1 MNRELK
7 FRIWD
12 KSHDEFIIENGH
24 GFHCYSNWSIDI
36 FSGKLVDYVGAHD
49 GDHSDTF
56 IQHFAPDHFI
66 SPKKGFV
73 KECPFIIQQYTGLKD
88 KNGKEIYEGDIL
100 EYKWKNGFKFYY
112 KVYWLDTTASFEI
125 TPLSEYEYPD
135 DMSEPILSWLNLSNL
150 EIVGNIYENAE
161 LLK

>member
-56 IQHFAPDHFI
+56 IQQFAPDHFI

-88 KNGKEIYEGDIL
+88 KNGKEIYEVDIVKFRYEAYEHDVRECIGEVYFEDGIFFFDRKQSFAMNDSNFFESSL
-100 EYKWKNGFKFYY
+100 E
-112 KVYWLDTTASFEI
+112 VI
-125 TPLSEYEYPD
+125 
-135 DMSEPILSWLNLSNL
+135 
-150 EIVGNIYENAE
+150 GNIFENPE